1 MSVMMRPR
9 LGQASESGVMRIVPG
24 PAELQPQA
32 WVRRRRIE
40 AIALG
45 VATPVI
51 LVVLWQIS
59 ADQGWIDTRFFP
71 SPARIVDA
79 AIASINRGQLQTD
92 FVATAIP
99 LTSGLVAGFLSGAL
113 VGFIMGL
120 VRPLRLALD
129 PVLSALYT
137 VPKLALLPLLLLIF
151 GLGVVPKVVLIA
163 LGVFFIIWIT
173 VLEAV
178 VSVPETYLETARSFR
193 VGRVRTFT
201 KVIFPEVLPKIFVGL
216 RIAVG
221 NAVLIAVGI
230 EFVNGSAGIGY
241 RIWNSW
247 QLFVAD
253 RMYVGIVVVAL
264 LGIALRLMVD
274 LLRWI
279 FVPWQRSATGGRD
292 G

>member
-1 MSVMMRPR
+1 
-9 LGQASESGVMRIVPG
+9 MRIVPG